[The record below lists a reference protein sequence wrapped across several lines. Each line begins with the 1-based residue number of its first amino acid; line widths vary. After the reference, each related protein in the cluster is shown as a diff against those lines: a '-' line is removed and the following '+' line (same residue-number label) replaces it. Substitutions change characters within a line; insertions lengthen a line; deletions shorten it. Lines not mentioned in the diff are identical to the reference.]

1 MTANVADGSDETQH
15 GRNARAQHGSHATI
29 YARAKKKKKNKP
41 SLKID
46 ANFLRTSA
54 AATIIGSYGFT
65 LLPAYIIPL
74 DIH

>member
-1 MTANVADGSDETQH
+1 MLRMVVMKHNTDATHA
-15 GRNARAQHGSHATI
+15 RNMEVMPPYMREQ
-29 YARAKKKKKNKP
+29 KKKKNNKP